1 MVIVTAQGSSVGP
14 NRSYSRKAFKGGG
27 RALTAAG
34 RVSKTMRKAS
44 EADGRASEAAVG
56 YSGGKE

>member
-1 MVIVTAQGSSVGP
+1 MVIVTAQGSSVGLKG
-14 NRSYSRKAFKGGG
+14 KAFKGSGM
-27 RALTAAG
+27 ALTAAG

>member
-1 MVIVTAQGSSVGP
+1 MLQLKGVQWASKGA
-14 NRSYSRKAFKGGG
+14 RKAFNVGG

-56 YSGGKE
+56 YSGGQRMTMA